1 MTALIDFARAVIGTA
16 DDVGLPVYM
25 RIRSGTGQGLRISLR
40 NASRRQ
46 LQGTYELPVQRAL
59 EQCLQ
64 RRDRFLD
71 IGSNIG
77 FFALIAARL
86 VGSGGRVFAIEPVPK
101 NVHCILHNAKV
112 NGFQNIRTI
121 EAAVGRTEGWAELL
135 LARHSG
141 GAALAHTESP
151 ADLVGS
157 LKVQITTVDRLVAI
171 GRIEP
176 PNVVKIDVE
185 GAELDVLEG
194 MRATLSA
201 HAPRIVFEV
210 DAASDELAE
219 ARFEAVAEWLRA
231 TRHVVERLEPAYPE
245 LGWAVLHGVATP
257 AGRR

>member
-1 MTALIDFARAVIGTA
+1 MTALMDFARAVIGTA

-25 RIRSGTGQGLRISLR
+25 RIRSGTGQGLRLSLR

-59 EQCLQ
+59 ERCLQ
-64 RRDRFLD
+64 RGDRFLD

-86 VGSGGRVFAIEPVPK
+86 VGPEGRVLGVEPVPQ
-101 NVHCILHNAKV
+101 NVRCTLSNAKV
-112 NGFQNIRTI
+112 NGFQNIQTV
-121 EAAVGRTEGWAELL
+121 EAAVGRAEGWTELL

-141 GAALAHTESP
+141 GASLYHTETP
-151 ADLVGS
+151 PDFVGS
-157 LKVQITTVDRLVAI
+157 LRVRITTVDRLLAT

-194 MRATLSA
+194 MRETLTA
-201 HAPRIVFEV
+201 HAPRIIFEV
-210 DAASDELAE
+210 DAASDELAD
-219 ARFEAVAEWLRA
+219 AKFEAVADWLRA
-231 TRHVVERLEPAYPE
+231 TRHAVDKLSPAYPD
-245 LGWAVLHGVATP
+245 LGWAVIHGVATP
-257 AGRR
+257 ESRR